1 MTVLACVD
9 GSRYTTSV
17 CAYAARAA
25 LRLGVGV
32 GVEVLHAI
40 DRQDGDHNVV
50 DRSGRMEPD
59 MAETALEAFA
69 RLNEARSRLL
79 QEQGRLV
86 LDHAAGLIRAAG
98 VAEVRERLEF
108 GGLVDALREHED
120 GARLIVL
127 GKRGTAEGQAAAH
140 MGSNLERV
148 VRVSHHPVL
157 IVPAEERPFRRF
169 VVAYDGGPSSAKIL
183 DTLTQE
189 QLLLEAE
196 CLLIMVGADDPEHR
210 GKLTEAAARLREVG
224 YRVTEEITP
233 GHADAVILAAVRQS
247 DADLLVMGAYGHSR
261 IRTLVIGST
270 TTALLRASS
279 VPVLVIR

>member
-9 GSRYTTSV
+9 GSRYAPSV
-17 CAYAARAA
+17 CGYAARAA

-32 GVEVLHAI
+32 DVLHAI
-40 DRQDGDHNVV
+40 DRHKGDHGAV

-59 MAETALEAFA
+59 MAETALEEFA

-148 VRVSHHPVL
+148 VRASHRPIL
-157 IVPAEERPFRRF
+157 IVPPELRPFRRF
-169 VVAYDGGPSSAKIL
+169 VVAYDGGTSSAKIL

-189 QLLLEAE
+189 PLLLEAE
-196 CLLIMVGADDPEHR
+196 CRLLMVGADDPEHR
-210 GKLTEAAARLREVG
+210 GKLTEAAARLRDVG

-233 GHADAVILAAVRQS
+233 GHADAVILAAVRES

-261 IRTLVIGST
+261 IRTLIIGST
-270 TTALLRASS
+270 TTALLRASP